1 MQKFYLLFGSPVKSA
16 ASAFGLG
23 DTNTGNTLNTL
34 ATNAASN
41 FLVNGF
47 VNPLGYGLMTAFTQN
62 PDNTSITDLE
72 SIVGLSDIQGTQNR
86 GFAANLTV
94 AYLKPRE
101 RPYDTVDAAGNT
113 IGKFT
118 ARRAIKVFVLKR
130 EPTTNRSTFRDPPW
144 RTINAIADEDT
155 PTRETRYIVSVIDP
169 SQFIPVKRDGESD
182 NATGERI
189 LVTHDDLQP
198 DLGSVFS
205 PAALAINPAGT
216 LIDAVLTGVDTAA
229 AIGNLNVSS
238 LIDNATDTGVKGFMS
253 PENNA
258 IVRSFEHNKGRGLA
272 GVIKQLSFNWIDF
285 NWETDWGARAPMGTK
300 VTISFECIHDLPP
313 GLDESGYMRAPTHNV
328 GSIMNTIAGDPHDDG
343 GTISRANFSRQ
354 GASNVVKK

>member
-1 MQKFYLLFGSPVKSA
+1 
-16 ASAFGLG
+16 
-23 DTNTGNTLNTL
+23 
-34 ATNAASN
+34 
-41 FLVNGF
+41 
-47 VNPLGYGLMTAFTQN
+47 
-62 PDNTSITDLE
+62 
-72 SIVGLSDIQGTQNR
+72 
-86 GFAANLTV
+86 
-94 AYLKPRE
+94 
-101 RPYDTVDAAGNT
+101 
-113 IGKFT
+113 
-118 ARRAIKVFVLKR
+118 
-130 EPTTNRSTFRDPPW
+130 
-144 RTINAIADEDT
+144 
-155 PTRETRYIVSVIDP
+155 VSVIDP
-169 SQFIPVKRDGESD
+169 SQFIPIKRDGESD

-328 GSIMNTIAGDPHDDG
+328 GSIMNTIAGDPYDDG

-354 GASNVVKK
+354 GASSVVKK